1 MDVDFG
7 GGFGGGGE
15 WRFNLASY
23 LTAVAVIVRSEGWL
37 SKSKAKAEERI
48 ETATANRAWA
58 YLEEPRGGKD
68 REEWEKW
75 HREVPITEDD
85 KAVSEKALDYARDEL
100 SAKVTRSDYEHN
112 LYVATIQETVNAR
125 LSGIAASLIPYYL
138 REVERRVIRD
148 AELRRV
154 QDSKHIG
161 EIGKRYYLNVEV
173 AKVFTVGEFSQWG
186 PSFLHKMVT
195 PEGNLVIWF
204 ASSEAEKLTP
214 GQKYDVKATV
224 KKHETRDDIKQ
235 TTVNRVTV
243 VTAEEVAEAAAK
255 ATRKETRAKKVVV
268 A

>member
-1 MDVDFG
+1 
-7 GGFGGGGE
+7 
-15 WRFNLASY
+15 
-23 LTAVAVIVRSEGWL
+23 
-37 SKSKAKAEERI
+37 
-48 ETATANRAWA
+48 
-58 YLEEPRGGKD
+58 
-68 REEWEKW
+68 
-75 HREVPITEDD
+75 
-85 KAVSEKALDYARDEL
+85 
-100 SAKVTRSDYEHN
+100 
-112 LYVATIQETVNAR
+112 
-125 LSGIAASLIPYYL
+125 
-138 REVERRVIRD
+138 
-148 AELRRV
+148 
-154 QDSKHIG
+154 
-161 EIGKRYYLNVEV
+161 V